1 MEPLL
6 VEVLHR
12 DASVALASARE
23 EEGLEPQLA
32 NLIVQLQAGR
42 DGSRLAP
49 LHPLVKLVVVE
60 QLGPADF

>member
-12 DASVALASARE
+12 DASVPLTSARE
-23 EEGLEPQLA
+23 QEGLEPKPA
-32 NLIVQLQAGR
+32 NLIVQLPAGG
-42 DGSRLAP
+42 DGGSLAS

-60 QLGPADF
+60 QLSPAD